1 MNLKSMT
8 VRAKLTLTFG
18 ALSLLVCIA
27 SVIAILSL
35 RNAQEQFGSF
45 VLGINTRAHLVEQIH
60 IAVGE
65 RAIAVRNMVLTT
77 DPNRLKDE
85 KAAAVKS
92 HELVHE
98 SLSKLKALVAGDD
111 IPSNIKAM
119 VADIDRIEQAY
130 TPVALSIVDLASNQR
145 RDEAINKINS
155 ECLPLLNA
163 LSAKANA
170 YAEATNARSK
180 SLLIED
186 EERYVAERNLLI
198 AMCLVAVSS
207 AIISGAL
214 TVRSLTRTLGAEP
227 ATLVDIAHQVAQG
240 DLRPVGGQGAVPDG
254 SVLASLQVMQ
264 KNLVGIVGK
273 VRSSSS
279 LIAAGATEISSGN
292 LDLSS
297 RTEQQ
302 ASSLEETASAMEELT
317 STVKQTAE
325 NSRNAN
331 ELALSASE
339 VAVGGGEV
347 VGKVISTMK
356 TIHESSSKIVD
367 IISVIDGIAFQT
379 NILALN
385 AAVEAARAGEQGRGF
400 AVVASEVRTL
410 AQRSAAAAKEIKVL
424 INDSVASVE
433 DGSKLVAEAG
443 ATMEQVVSSV
453 RRVSEVINEI
463 SAASNEQ
470 SDGIEQI
477 NQAITQMDEV
487 TQQNAAL
494 VEEAAAASQSLQI
507 QAQHLEEA
515 VGVFK
520 LEVESGVAS
529 DPVGGHQIQV
539 HKERSTAVPVSRYGA
554 LGYSR

>member
-8 VRAKLTLTFG
+8 VRTKLTLTFG
-18 ALSLLVCIA
+18 ALSLLVCVA
-27 SVIAILSL
+27 SLIAILSL
-35 RNAQEQFGSF
+35 RNAQQQFGAF
-45 VLGINTRAHLVEQIH
+45 VLGIDTRAHLVEQIH

-65 RAIAVRNMVLTT
+65 RAIAVRNMVLAT
-77 DPNRLKDE
+77 DPNRLKEE

-92 HELVHE
+92 HEAVHE

-111 IPSNIKAM
+111 IPANIKAM

-130 TPVALSIVDLASNQR
+130 TPVALSIVELASSQR

-155 ECLPLLNA
+155 ECIPLLNA
-163 LSAKANA
+163 LSAKADA
-170 YAEATNARSK
+170 YADATNARSK
-180 SLLIED
+180 SLLVED
-186 EERYVAERNLLI
+186 EERYIADRNLLI
-198 AMCLVAVSS
+198 AVCLLAIAS
-207 AIISGAL
+207 AITFGVL
-214 TVRSLTRTLGAEP
+214 TVRSLTRALGAEP
-227 ATLVDIAHQVAQG
+227 AALVDIARLVAQG
-240 DLRPVGGQGAVPDG
+240 DLRSIGDQLAVPG
-254 SVLASLQVMQ
+254 NSVLASLQVMQ

-273 VRSSSS
+273 VRNASS

-302 ASSLEETASAMEELT
+302 ASSLEETASAMEEVT

-331 ELALSASE
+331 QLALSASE
-339 VAVGGGEV
+339 DAVGGGEV
-347 VGKVISTMK
+347 VGRVIATMK

-433 DGSKLVAEAG
+433 GGSKLVAEAG

-520 LEVESGVAS
+520 LEVESGS
-529 DPVGGHQIQV
+529 TSSPVGGHLSQA
-539 HKERSTAVPVSRYGA
+539 HNERSTTVSGARYGT

>member
-8 VRAKLTLTFG
+8 VRTKLTITFG

-27 SVIAILSL
+27 SVIAIYAL
-35 RNAQEQFGSF
+35 RNAQEQFSAF
-45 VLGINTRAHLVEQIH
+45 VLGINTRAQLVEKIH

-98 SLSKLKALVAGDD
+98 SLSKLEAMVASDD
-111 IPSNIKAM
+111 VPANIKAM
-119 VADIDRIEQAY
+119 VADINRIEQAY
-130 TPVALSIVDLASNQR
+130 TPVALSIVELASNQR
-145 RDEAINKINS
+145 RDEAINKINT
-155 ECLPLLNA
+155 ECIPLLNA
-163 LSAKANA
+163 LSSKANA
-170 YAEATNARSK
+170 YAEATRARSQ
-180 SLLIED
+180 SLLVED
-186 EERYVAERNLLI
+186 EERYIAERNLLI
-198 AMCLVAVSS
+198 AVCLLAVVSAVA
-207 AIISGAL
+207 SGAL
-214 TVRSLTRTLGAEP
+214 TVRSLTRALGAEP
-227 ATLVDIAHQVAQG
+227 AALVDIAHQVAKG
-240 DLRPVGGQGAVPDG
+240 DLRPIAVSGAVLDD

-279 LIAAGATEISSGN
+279 LIAAGATEISAGN

-331 ELALSASE
+331 QLALSASE

-347 VGKVISTMK
+347 VGKVIATMK
-356 TIHESSSKIVD
+356 TIHDSSSKIVD

-424 INDSVASVE
+424 INDSVTSVE

-494 VEEAAAASQSLQI
+494 VEEAAAASQSLQV
-507 QAQHLEEA
+507 QAQYLEDA

-520 LEVESGVAS
+520 LEVESEMTSNPAA
-529 DPVGGHQIQV
+529 GHPPQV
-539 HKERSTAVPVSRYGA
+539 HRERSNIGSASRFSA
-554 LGYSR
+554 LEYSR